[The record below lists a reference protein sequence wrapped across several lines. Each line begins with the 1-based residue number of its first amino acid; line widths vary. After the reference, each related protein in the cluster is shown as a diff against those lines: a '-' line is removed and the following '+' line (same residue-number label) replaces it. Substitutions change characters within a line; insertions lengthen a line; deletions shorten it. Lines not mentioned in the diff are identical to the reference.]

1 MLWDTKHVQHDIPQI
16 TMIHRN
22 IWTLDLDC
30 SPAGKRSRTFCGRR
44 LNISKSKIR
53 LFMKNLVSKISR
65 HQANTQ
71 SWRNF
76 RTWPEFVNTFTKLS
90 RHYGWSLH
98 HKAEQSYGWSLHV
111 QGWSIITVDH
121 YTIRL
126 SNHYGWSLHV
136 QGWSI
141 ITVDRYTY
149 KAEQSLWLIVTRT
162 RLNSHYGWSLHV
174 QGWTVITVDRY
185 TYKAEQSLWL
195 IVTRTRLSSHYGWS

>member
-111 QGWSIITVDH
+111 QGWSIITVD
-121 YTIRL
+121 
-126 SNHYGWSLHV
+126 
-136 QGWSI
+136 
-141 ITVDRYTY
+141 RYTY